1 MSTIFGKTEKLRN
14 GYKMDFFTNYV
25 FGGLI
30 QEDDG
35 RFVPTNDLVE
45 VVAKNVL
52 LDRSQTDVEN
62 PIKPSFTITNADEVT
77 ISLVQERGGIKP
89 LPRRDH
95 QALLITNNQ
104 YLLIYGGKND
114 NSFSYTN
121 SDPVS
126 PSHTEAAIY
135 NDVTNSSLDDIMLF
149 KFETLEWTAVA

>member
-1 MSTIFGKTEKLRN
+1 ME
-14 GYKMDFFTNYV
+14 YFTSYV

-35 RFVPTNDLVE
+35 RFVPTNDLIE

-52 LDRSQTDVEN
+52 LDRSQTEVEN
-62 PIKPSFTITNADEVT
+62 PIKPSLSITNADEVQL
-77 ISLVQERGGIKP
+77 SLMKERGGIKP

-95 QALLITNNQ
+95 SALLITDNQ

-114 NSFSYTN
+114 NAFSYVDEDHT
-121 SDPVS
+121 S
-126 PSHTEAAIY
+126 PRGKNGAIY
-135 NDVTNSSLDDIMLF
+135 NDVNSSSLDDIMLF